1 MKGVWWCIAGLALAA
16 SAAGQSGGELR
27 FGLRADPKT
36 LDPLLGA
43 EEASET
49 VAYLTSGVLI
59 RLIRVNLLQT
69 MQGDYSLKQQQMTQE
84 QMFNVKQQAAQ
95 SLQPVRFGGEV
106 G

>member
-59 RLIRVNLLQT
+59 RLNRR
-69 MQGDYSLKQQQMTQE
+69 TQE
-84 QMFNVKQQAAQ
+84 LEPELATSWRVSGDGKGSTSNCGTESGFRT
-95 SLQPVRFGGEV
+95 VRRSRPQT
-106 G
+106 